1 MLYYNNHNQVDTLNK
16 RRKADGF
23 TLIEVLIST
32 SIFAVIILS
41 ITSLFKLSIDAQ
53 REAMAVQ
60 NTQESLKYFLEM
72 TAKEM
77 RMAQRDGA
85 VCLNVEDD
93 KVFAITQS
101 SGSDTLYFKNYYGE
115 CVSYYLAPDS
125 NGVNRFVVRRY
136 VPPGA
141 TAGRDLVG
149 YISPGTIN
157 IDQLNF
163 VVRDNF
169 PDRQPMVTI
178 NVRAAA
184 VGEENAE
191 SQIILQTSVSSR
203 YYKE

>member
-1 MLYYNNHNQVDTLNK
+1 MFDCNKNN
-16 RRKADGF
+16 RKPVKKYRKEALGF

-41 ITSLFKLSIDAQ
+41 ITSLFKLSIDSQ

-72 TAKEM
+72 TAKEI

-93 KVFAITQS
+93 KVFAVTQS
-101 SGSDTLYFKNYYGE
+101 QNSDTLHFKNYYGE
-115 CVSYYLAPDS
+115 CVSYYLSSDS

-136 VPPGA
+136 TPPGA
-141 TAGRDLVG
+141 TAGRDLIG
-149 YISPGTIN
+149 YISPETIN
-157 IDQLNF
+157 IDRLSF
-163 VVRDNF
+163 VARDNL
-169 PDRQPMVTI
+169 PGKQPMVTI

-184 VGEENAE
+184 VGEENEE

>member
-1 MLYYNNHNQVDTLNK
+1 MFYCNNNNK
-16 RRKADGF
+16 EIVKKYQRMVAGF

-85 VCLNVEDD
+85 VCLDVEDD

-101 SGSDTLYFKNYYGE
+101 PGSDTLYFKNYYGE
-115 CVSYYLAPDS
+115 CVSYYLEPDS
-125 NGVNRFVVRRY
+125 NGINRFVVRRY
-136 VPPGA
+136 TPPGS

-184 VGEENAE
+184 VGEESSE